1 MSKQAFLTAL
11 SVIACLFVAAACA
24 GPPTEAMDAAQ
35 AKLDGALEAEID
47 KYAPAEYETAAAE
60 FEKAQAHMEAG
71 EYSEAKTAA
80 ESTIA
85 LVDAA
90 SEESAVQKELIKR
103 EVDEALPAFLERW
116 GEISGSI
123 ERGRGQAARAL
134 AQEASA
140 FADSLTMQ
148 LNELNSA
155 EKWHDLKMLL
165 ESANVAADGFAERAG
180 G

>member
-11 SVIACLFVAAACA
+11 SVVAFLFVAAACA
-24 GPPTEAMDAAQ
+24 GPPTEAMNAAQ
-35 AKLDGALEAEID
+35 VKLDGALEAEID
-47 KYAPAEYETAAAE
+47 KYAPAEYETATAE
-60 FEKAQAHMEAG
+60 FDKAQAHMEAG

-90 SEESAVQKELIKR
+90 SEESAVQKELTKR

-123 ERGRGQAARAL
+123 EQGRGQAAVTL

-140 FADSLTMQ
+140 FVDSLTVQ
-148 LNELNSA
+148 LNDLKAA
-155 EKWHDLKMLL
+155 EKWHDLKMIL
-165 ESANVAADGFAERAG
+165 ESANMSADSFAERAG

>member
-1 MSKQAFLTAL
+1 MSKQAFLTCL
-11 SVIACLFVAAACA
+11 SVACLFVVAACA
-24 GPPTEAMDAAQ
+24 GPPTEAMDAAE
-35 AKLDGALEAEID
+35 AKVNGAMEAEID

-60 FEKAQAHMEAG
+60 FEKAKAHMAAE
-71 EYSEAKTAA
+71 EYGDAKTAA
-80 ESTIA
+80 ENTIA

-90 SEESAVQKELIKR
+90 NQEMLVQKELTKR
-103 EVDEALPAFLERW
+103 EVDVALPAFLERW
-116 GEISGSI
+116 SEISGSI
-123 ERGRGQAARAL
+123 ERGRGQAARTV

-148 LNELNSA
+148 LNDLKAA

-165 ESANVAADGFAERAG
+165 EEANMKADGFAERAG